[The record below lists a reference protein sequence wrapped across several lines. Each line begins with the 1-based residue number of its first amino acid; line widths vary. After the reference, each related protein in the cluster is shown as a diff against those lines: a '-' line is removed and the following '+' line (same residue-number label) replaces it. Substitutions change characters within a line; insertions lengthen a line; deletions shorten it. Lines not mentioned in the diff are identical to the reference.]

1 MFSSLRPTFRDREA
15 VSAFAGR
22 QLTGRFYIVRHKRW
36 FPMQTEVSRIQTIS
50 GMPEGGIVGNG
61 LYNEDSIVARYAG
74 GRSIA
79 LAGASSVNA
88 SGYTLG
94 EDRLTPS
101 PDHRPIY
108 YPIGDIKAPQIA
120 GRSAL
125 VPMQDR

>member
-22 QLTGRFYIVRHKRW
+22 QLTGRFYILRDKRR

-50 GMPEGGIVGNG
+50 GMPEGGLVGNG
-61 LYNEDSIVARYAG
+61 HKDSIVARYAG
-74 GRSIA
+74 GGSIA
-79 LAGASSVNA
+79 LAGASSVYA

-101 PDHRPIY
+101 PDHGPID